1 MATVDEELKDE
12 GYVRWVQ
19 IGTCLSFVKMGL
31 EDFVLQ
37 QSQVLQQRVK
47 TIAGAAALCQDA
59 EIEKQKKRGKWKM
72 NCNTSRN
79 CQDCQAFLDELDRLC
94 RAPFQFYYRHFENS
108 NIHLWPV
115 DKMHWNMAK
124 VYMSPDLDPTQQS
137 QNPQD
142 TDLSNLLNFIEH
154 CSVPACAIND
164 HNNVRGVRMSRVFS
178 VTGYLFRI
186 YRTYLHT

>member
-31 EDFVLQ
+31 EGFVSERSKFLQ
-37 QSQVLQQRVK
+37 QQVK
-47 TIAGAAALCQDA
+47 TIAGAAALCLDA
-59 EIEKQKKRGKWKM
+59 EIEKHKKHGKWNM
-72 NCNTSRN
+72 NCNSSRN
-79 CQDCQAFLDELDRLC
+79 CQDCQAFLDALVFFC
-94 RAPFQFYYRHFENS
+94 RTPFKFYYRHFENS
-108 NIHLWPV
+108 NIHLWHV

-142 TDLSNLLNFIEH
+142 TDLSNFLNFIEH
-154 CSVPACAIND
+154 CRLPAMAIHD
-164 HNNVRGVRMSRVFS
+164 HNNVIGVRMSRFFS
-178 VTGYLFRI
+178 VTGYLFKI
-186 YRTYLHT
+186 YRTYLPN

>member
-1 MATVDEELKDE
+1 MATLDEELQDE

-19 IGTCLSFVKMGL
+19 IGTCLGFVKMGL

-47 TIAGAAALCQDA
+47 NLAGAPVICQDA
-59 EIEKQKKRGKWKM
+59 EIEKQKKHGKWTM
-72 NCNTSRN
+72 SCNISRN
-79 CQDCQAFLDELDRLC
+79 CQNCQKFLDELVNVC
-94 RAPFQFYYRHFENS
+94 KPPFKFSYRHFENS

-115 DKMHWNMAK
+115 DMMHWNMAK

-142 TDLSNLLNFIEH
+142 TDLSNILNFIEH
-154 CSVPACAIND
+154 CNVPALAIND
-164 HNNVRGVRMSRVFS
+164 QNNLSGVRMSCAF
-178 VTGYLFRI
+178 YF
-186 YRTYLHT
+186 